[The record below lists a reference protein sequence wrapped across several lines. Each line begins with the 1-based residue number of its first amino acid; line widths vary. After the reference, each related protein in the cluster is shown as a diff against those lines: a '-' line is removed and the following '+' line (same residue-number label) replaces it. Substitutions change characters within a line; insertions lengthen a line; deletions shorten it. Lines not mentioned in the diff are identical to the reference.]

1 MWGATSVCFA
11 PFFLS
16 TCLRLHLDVRIIQAA
31 MNCFVDELEN
41 ILFRAFCFEGRRK
54 KLLDDQALTRDGLLS
69 ISDAVHAQSLA
80 AFATD
85 FSALKCAQLAC
96 RVLHAHFVST
106 HRLKHARVSVPGVE
120 LWHSFRVFVW
130 LWSILLLLECFCFY
144 RLSGSNT
151 VLHSMIGASI
161 FFCIRAKCVSD
172 RCSLNRRNLSYFIL
186 FGHTTLAKL

>member
-1 MWGATSVCFA
+1 
-11 PFFLS
+11 
-16 TCLRLHLDVRIIQAA
+16 

-85 FSALKCAQLAC
+85 FSTLKCAQLAC

-106 HRLKHARVSVPGVE
+106 QRLMHVFPCRGWNYDIAFVCLYGYDQFCCCWNAFVS
-120 LWHSFRVFVW
+120 
-130 LWSILLLLECFCFY
+130 
-144 RLSGSNT
+144 T
-151 VLHSMIGASI
+151 
-161 FFCIRAKCVSD
+161 D
-172 RCSLNRRNLSYFIL
+172 
-186 FGHTTLAKL
+186 